1 MHNFLKATF
10 FPFILSPFNQAKKII
25 MSLIINNNLLAVRS
39 ARNLNQHYSRLGQS
53 TQRLSSGLRINSAA
67 DDASGLAIRELMRA
81 DIAAFQ
87 QGARNVSDA
96 ISMLQVADGAL
107 SVIDEKLIR
116 MKELAEQAATGTY
129 DSTQRL
135 MIDSEFQAMA
145 AEIDRIASATDFN
158 GVKLLD
164 GSLSGGHNGAGLAS
178 TGQMKIHFGSA
189 NDSAEDYY
197 YVEIGDCGT
206 RGLGLREAAG
216 KAARKPGAAAPGQG
230 VDPGANP
237 APPISIGLNDVSNTS
252 SKDAAPGATLQGALI
267 QGQWFVVGG
276 TGHNGVDNFI
286 VKIPRGTTN
295 IVINANGHSLRLGAG
310 AGDNDLQLFTASGV
324 HLAGT
329 PGDDYA
335 WHVSSQGSSSA
346 NMLDLFDYYKEKQYI
361 PFGSQD
367 YDGSLLNSGPTAYD
381 PDFKNLAFTTYNGMT
396 IGYSGDSD
404 RYDDQPN
411 NGDAENW
418 PEYELLTIDEATE
431 DLYLMFPGAARGYL
445 KAYWDLDDEV
455 FGPPLKAEIAETSG
469 GDQVIDIQTQD
480 RAQKAL
486 ERINSAIVKKDQI
499 RAHLGALQNRFENT
513 VTNINMQAENL
524 QAAESRIS
532 DADVGAEMTQ
542 FVRNQILTQSA
553 VAMLGQANSLP
564 QMAMQIIGG

>member
-1 MHNFLKATF
+1 MAGR
-10 FPFILSPFNQAKKII
+10 A
-25 MSLIINNNLLAVRS
+25 

-53 TQRLSSGLRINSAA
+53 MRRLSSGLRINSAA

-87 QGARNVSDA
+87 QGSRNVSDA

-164 GSLSGGHNGAGLAS
+164 GSLSGNHNGAELTS
-178 TGQMKIHFGSA
+178 TGKMKIHFGSA

-216 KAARKPGAAAPGQG
+216 QAARKPDAATPGQAA
-230 VDPGANP
+230 DPAVP
-237 APPISIGLNDVSNTS
+237 ASIMLNDVSGAV
-252 SKDAAPGATLQGALI
+252 SKDAAPGAILQNTLS

-276 TGHNGVDNFI
+276 TGYKGVDNFI
-286 VKIPRGTTN
+286 VKIPKGTTN
-295 IVINANGHSLRLGAG
+295 IVINANGHALKPGSG

-335 WHVSSQGSSSA
+335 WHVSSQGSSPS

-361 PFGSQD
+361 PFDSQD
-367 YDGSLLNSGPTAYD
+367 YDGSLLNRGPAAYD
-381 PDFKNLAFTTYNGMT
+381 PDFQNMSIISYNGMT

-404 RYDDQPN
+404 RHDDRPN
-411 NGDAENW
+411 NGSAENW

-431 DLYLMFPGAARGYL
+431 DLYLMFPGGARGYL

-455 FGPPLKAEIAETSG
+455 FGPPLKAERAETAD
-469 GDQVIDIQTQD
+469 GDKVIDIKTQN

-486 ERINSAIVKKDQI
+486 ERVNSAIVKKDQI

-513 VTNINMQAENL
+513 VTNINVQAENL

-532 DADVGAEMTQ
+532 DADVGSEMTR

-553 VAMLGQANSLP
+553 VAMLSQANSLP

>member
-1 MHNFLKATF
+1 M
-10 FPFILSPFNQAKKII
+10 P
-25 MSLIINNNLLAVRS
+25 LIINNNLMAARA

-53 TQRLSSGLRINSAA
+53 MQRLSSGLRINSAA

-81 DIAAFQ
+81 DITAFQ

-164 GSLSGGHNGAGLAS
+164 GSLSGGHNGAGLTS
-178 TGQMKIHFGSA
+178 IGKMKIHFGSA

-206 RGLGLREAAG
+206 TGLGLREAAG
-216 KAARKPGAAAPGQG
+216 GASLKPGSAAPAQAA
-230 VDPGANP
+230 DPAVP
-237 APPISIGLNDVSNTS
+237 ASIMLNDVSNTV
-252 SKDAAPGATLQGALI
+252 SKDAAKGAILQDALT
-267 QGQWFVVGG
+267 QGQWVVAGG
-276 TGHNGVDNFI
+276 LGHKGVDNFI

-295 IVINANGHSLRLGAG
+295 IVINANGHALRPGSG

-335 WHVSSQGSSSA
+335 WNVSSPGSSPA
-346 NMLDLFDYYKEKQYI
+346 NMLDLFDYYKENQYI

-367 YDGSLLNSGPTAYD
+367 YDGSLLNTGPAAYD
-381 PDFKNLAFTTYNGMT
+381 PDFKDLAFTTYNGMT

-404 RYDDQPN
+404 RHDDIPN
-411 NGDAENW
+411 NGAAENW

-455 FGPPLKAEIAETSG
+455 FGPPLKAESG
-469 GDQVIDIQTQD
+469 GAAGGNQVIDIKTQD

-486 ERINSAIVKKDQI
+486 ERINTAIVKKDQI

-513 VTNINMQAENL
+513 VTNINIQAENL
-524 QAAESRIS
+524 QVAESRIS
-532 DADVGAEMTQ
+532 DADAGAEMTR